1 MCGGGGGGGDGG
13 AAAREAERQA
23 RIASGTEAVNAIF
36 GIGND
41 TAKAQREQLYTTT
54 GNDTRN
60 YYTTQLEQDREDAR
74 RQLEFAKARAGL
86 AGSSQGTDMD
96 TKFQDRYDRGLLEVA
111 NRADTAASG
120 MRTSDEQSRLGLIS
134 KVAAGIDQGSATASA
149 LAQLQSNLDN
159 SRNTA
164 MSGRMANVFSDLIS
178 GYTNGQSAAGQA
190 AAAQQYGNQL
200 GNFINAADSNGKVSQ
215 S

>member
-1 MCGGGGGGGDGG
+1 MCGGGGGGGGDGG
-13 AAAREAERQA
+13 AAEREAERQA
-23 RIASGTEAVNAIF
+23 RIAAGTEAVNSIF

-54 GNDTRN
+54 GDDTRN
-60 YYTTQLEQDREDAR
+60 YYTTQLEQDKADAR

-86 AGSSQGTDMD
+86 VGSSQGTDMD
-96 TKFQDRYDRGLLEVA
+96 TQFQDRYDRGLLEIA
-111 NRADTAASG
+111 NRADTASSG

-134 KVAAGIDQGSATASA
+134 KVAAGVDQGSASASA
-149 LAQLQSNLDN
+149 LAQLQSNLDS

-178 GYTNGQSAAGQA
+178 GYKNGQVVAGQTQ
-190 AAAQQYGNQL
+190 AAQQYGNQL
-200 GNFINAADSNGKVSQ
+200 GNFINASDSNGIVSK
-215 S
+215 